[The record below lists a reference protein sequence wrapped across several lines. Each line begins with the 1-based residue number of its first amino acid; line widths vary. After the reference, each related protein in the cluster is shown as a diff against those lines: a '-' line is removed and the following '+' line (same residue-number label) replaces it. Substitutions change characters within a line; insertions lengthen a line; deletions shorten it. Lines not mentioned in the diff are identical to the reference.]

1 MDQPVEYDSHAVA
14 PEAIGEYHVAGE
26 EVEGLVDLLQENDFQ
41 KYWRQYRLLNSLLI
55 ALFLMVFA
63 LVIVWNII
71 IWVAPGEEARAD
83 FSDAGRVPMQKK
95 LKQQKVKLMQRQ
107 KSARPS
113 QSFKFH
119 AQAISDI
126 PAPIAD
132 LKITDINPAVMVSP
146 MGDVGDVSVNV
157 DMSALNAAFSSSFMG
172 VKSQAR
178 RIAFVIDYSASM
190 KGKDRVMRYELEAA
204 VKKLPPTGEVC
215 LIFFS
220 GPSWLAGENAKAIS
234 NQWTGDNNNG
244 WKPKPGFKPS
254 KPKWIPVTPA
264 HQKRLSKT
272 IWSTPLTFGSVWDNS
287 FRWALTL
294 LYPKPDVIYFMT
306 DGAAKVKGM
315 DFIKNSRGRTKI
327 YTIAYGTPP
336 AAKAPL
342 MEIAKISGGKFKYV
356 SNEQIK
362 AMEKKIKR

>member
-1 MDQPVEYDSHAVA
+1 MDQSLDEDLQA
-14 PEAIGEYHVAGE
+14 
-26 EVEGLVDLLQENDFQ
+26 DLLQEEAAEGEGLAGLADLLEENEFQ
-41 KYWRQYRLLNSLLI
+41 KYWREYRLLNSLLI
-55 ALFLMVFA
+55 ALFIMILA
-63 LVIVWNII
+63 LVLVWNII
-71 IWVAPGEEARAD
+71 IWVAPEDEGRAD
-83 FSDAGRVPMQKK
+83 FSDAGREPMQKRV
-95 LKQQKVKLMQRQ
+95 KQQKVKLMQRQ

-132 LKITDINPAVMVSP
+132 LKVTDINPAVEVSP
-146 MGDVGDVSVNV
+146 MGDVGDVRVNV

-178 RIAFVIDYSASM
+178 RVAFIIDYSASM
-190 KGKDRVMRYELEAA
+190 RGKDRVMRHELHAA

-220 GPSWLAGENAKAIS
+220 GPSWLAGENANAIHR
-234 NQWTGDNNNG
+234 QWTGNNKTG
-244 WKPKPGFKPS
+244 WHPKSGFLPKPPR
-254 KPKWIPVTPA
+254 WIPVTPA
-264 HQKRLSKT
+264 HQKKLSKA
-272 IWSTPLTFGSVWDNS
+272 IWGTPLTFGSVWDNS
-287 FRWALTL
+287 YRWALTKL
-294 LYPKPDVIYFMT
+294 SPKPDVIYFMT
-306 DGAAKVKGM
+306 DGAANIKGM
-315 DFIKNSRGRTKI
+315 EIIKRNRGNAKI

-342 MEIAKISGGKFKYV
+342 MEIAKMSGGKFKYV

>member
-1 MDQPVEYDSHAVA
+1 MDQSTECDPQTLAQEALAAVESAEETG
-14 PEAIGEYHVAGE
+14 EAISSPPL
-26 EVEGLVDLLQENDFQ
+26 EGSFS
-41 KYWRQYRLLNSLLI
+41 KYWQEYRLLNSLLI

-63 LVIVWNII
+63 LVLVWNII
-71 IWVAPGEEARAD
+71 IWVAPEGDGGAD
-83 FSDAGRVPMQKK
+83 FADAGRMPAHKK
-95 LKQQKVKLMQRQ
+95 IQQQKVKLMQRQ
-107 KSARPS
+107 KSAKPS
-113 QSFKFH
+113 QAFKFH

-126 PAPIAD
+126 PVPISD
-132 LKITDINPAVMVSP
+132 IKVSEINPAVVVSP
-146 MGDVGDVSVNV
+146 MGDVGDVRVNV
-157 DMSALNAAFSSSFMG
+157 DMSALNAAFSSTFMG

-190 KGKDRVMRYELEAA
+190 RGKDRVMRYELDAA

-234 NQWTGDNNNG
+234 SQWTGNNTNG

-264 HQKRLSKT
+264 HQKELSKT

-315 DFIKNSRGRTKI
+315 DFIKNSRGHTKI

-356 SNEQIK
+356 SNEQIN
-362 AMEKKIKR
+362 AMEKKIKK